1 MILGQGQDT
10 PLGHGQ
16 QLCQISS
23 RLDKCVRS
31 CGPDKMWTDDR
42 QTDGQ
47 SDKAIPIYPTNQLF
61 ELRPKNKVLHV
72 PVLFKLH

>member
-10 PLGHGQ
+10 PFGHGQ

-31 CGPDKMWTDDR
+31 YGPDKMWTDGR

-47 SDKAIPIYPTNQLF
+47 SDKAIPIYPTNFCLQGY
-61 ELRPKNKVLHV
+61 NNYSITYNYM
-72 PVLFKLH
+72 